1 MKHKAI
7 IALAILSCTAC
18 SSNKEDKEIEATAL
32 AFMQNYFE
40 CNYKEAYR
48 QCTAESEKWI
58 TFVASNVND
67 SDLTVINAIET
78 DASFEIKDIDRES
91 DTTATVKTEANNY
104 MKMSAIT
111 RKGEIAEKDTYSL
124 NLKRRN
130 GKWLVNLTA
139 VPTAER

>member
-1 MKHKAI
+1 
-7 IALAILSCTAC
+7 
-18 SSNKEDKEIEATAL
+18 
-32 AFMQNYFE
+32 MQNYFE

-78 DASFEIKDIDRES
+78 DASFEIKDIERES
-91 DTTATVKTEANNY
+91 DTTATVKAEANNY